1 MKYLIIIFFIFF
13 VTNANAQELS
23 KNGTPT
29 SERFGFAVGY
39 FGDKLTNHGYSIGVE
54 NYLAT
59 TKNYAVI
66 GSLQFTNYFAKQ
78 NFTAITLS
86 PRIGLRYTTNFG
98 LTLESHLGFGYLH
111 RFYHYN
117 EFIVD
122 TQGQIISK
130 QKASQASAMP
140 SITLGTGYDF
150 RRKTKLPLLYFLR
163 ASINYNY
170 PNKHFIF
177 ETSYALE
184 TGFIYIPQL
193 MKRNSKNTSR

>member
-1 MKYLIIIFFIFF
+1 MKNLIIIFFIF
-13 VTNANAQELS
+13 VITNANAQELS
-23 KNGTPT
+23 KNGILT
-29 SERFGFAVGY
+29 SERFGFTLGY

-66 GSLQFTNYFAKQ
+66 GSLQFTNYFASK
-78 NFTAITLS
+78 NFTAISLS

-98 LTLESHLGFGYLH
+98 LTLESHLGLGYLH

-117 EFIVD
+117 EFEVD
-122 TQGQIISK
+122 GQGQIISK

-140 SITLGTGYDF
+140 SIILGAGYDF
-150 RRKTKLPLLYFLR
+150 RRKTKLPIQYFLR

-177 ETSYALE
+177 EASYALE
-184 TGFIYIPQL
+184 TGFIYIPRL
-193 MKRNSKNTSR
+193 NKRKSENTSR